1 MTPERACAKC
11 GKKGDFERLCPRCW
25 QSEHTLL
32 KEFKPVK
39 AELCAKCGKVHLAS
53 KWIAV
58 KDLDDAFS
66 RVISRNA
73 KPSPGVSVRA
83 IEAGVELPEHR
94 INEGISVNGEAD
106 LSVSAD
112 VQEVKAGLTEQYRI
126 PVTLRYTLCPH
137 CNKANTQYYE
147 GVLQLRNAGEEV
159 RDAVKSEL
167 AKCSLKGVHLTKEKE
182 VKGGVDYYIT
192 SGTFLRSF
200 ATDLHNRYGGELK
213 LTARLFSRDRLT
225 SREVYRVMALIRLP
239 DFTRGEVMGID
250 GRVIRVTSIE
260 RTVVHGID
268 LATGK
273 RASADSTARGAER
286 LERHE
291 TQVSR
296 VRPSIE
302 VLDPDTYQSVQVEN
316 QQKAKG
322 LQAGAK
328 VRVVKSAGRIY
339 IIS

>member
-1 MTPERACAKC
+1 MTSQRACAKC

-32 KEFKPVK
+32 KEFKPVE
-39 AELCAKCGKVHLAS
+39 AELCAKCGRLHLAS
-53 KWIAV
+53 KWVEV
-58 KDLDDAFS
+58 KGLDDAFS
-66 RVISRNA
+66 RVISRNT
-73 KPSPGVSVRA
+73 KPSSGVSVKA
-83 IEAGVELPEHR
+83 IEPGVELPEHR
-94 INEGISVNGEAD
+94 VNEGVSVSGEAD
-106 LSVSAD
+106 LAVWAD
-112 VQEVKAGLTEQYRI
+112 VQEVKAELTEQYRI

-137 CNKANTQYYE
+137 CSKAGTQYFE
-147 GVLQLRNAGEEV
+147 GVLQLRNASEEV
-159 RDAVKSEL
+159 RDAVKRDL
-167 AKCSLKGVHLTKEKE
+167 AKYAPKGVHLTKEKE
-182 VKGGVDYYIT
+182 VRGGVDLYVT

-200 ATDLHNRYGGELK
+200 AADMHNRYGGELK
-213 LTARLFSRDRLT
+213 LTARLFTRDRLT

-239 DFTRGEVMGID
+239 DFTRGEVMGVD
-250 GRVIRVTSIE
+250 GRVIKVTSVEGTII
-260 RTVVHGID
+260 HGID

-322 LQAGAK
+322 LQPGTT
-328 VRVVKSAGRIY
+328 VQVVKHANRVYLFS
-339 IIS
+339 